1 MSRPPDSRG
10 LPLHGIRVLD
20 LTIVWAGP
28 FASQLLADMGA
39 EVIRVESL
47 QRPDSNTRGQTR
59 VNQAMLATGPWGA
72 QYPDRKAGD
81 RPWER
86 GAGTNLQARN
96 KLSMTLDWERPRG
109 MEIFKRLFARSD
121 VLLDNNA
128 AATLE
133 KLGVTYEAFS
143 PINPRLVWVSLP
155 AYGMSGPY
163 KYHKGYGANVEAIVG
178 HTWLRGYTDSD
189 PTTTYPVYH
198 ADAAA
203 ASSAA
208 FATLAALWWRRRS
221 GRGQHIDLSQAENMV
236 HHLSQ
241 AVMDYSINGRSQR
254 TLGNGHPWMTPH
266 DIFPC
271 RDPHPTASDTGS
283 AVNGS
288 GSPSESDRWIAIAV
302 ANDAEFTSLC
312 GVMGRSDL
320 VEDERFATI
329 MGRRAN
335 QAALQEEIA
344 HWTRQ
349 RTPIEAMTALQR
361 GGVRAGALHT
371 AREVLDDPQL
381 AARDFFETVVS
392 PGVGTYP
399 FPGAAARMRG
409 TPLRIRRPAPKL
421 GEDNAYLYRE
431 VLGVSD
437 EEYDEL
443 VAEEHIGDTY
453 VELLREPEAAKT

>member
-1 MSRPPDSRG
+1 VNRPPDTTG
-10 LPLHGIRVLD
+10 LPLSGIRVLD

-47 QRPDSNTRGQTR
+47 QRPDVNTRSQLHMP
-59 VNQAMLATGPWGA
+59 QALLDSGPWGSN
-72 QYPDRKAGD
+72 YPDRKAGD

-86 GAGTNLQARN
+86 SSAINLHSRN

-109 MEIFKRLFARSD
+109 MDIFKRLFAKSD

-133 KLGVTYEAFS
+133 KLGITYEVLS
-143 PINPRLVWVSLP
+143 PLNTSIVWVSLP
-155 AYGMSGPY
+155 AYGMTGPY

-208 FATLAALWWRRRS
+208 FAALAALWWRRRS

-241 AVMDYSINGRSQR
+241 AVMDYSLNGRSQS
-254 TLGNGHPWMTPH
+254 TLGNGHQWMTPH
-266 DIFPC
+266 DIHPC
-271 RDPHPTASDTGS
+271 
-283 AVNGS
+283 S
-288 GSPSESDRWIAIAV
+288 GDDRWVAIAI
-302 ANDAEFTSLC
+302 ANDAEFASLC
-312 GVMGRSDL
+312 TAIGRSELID
-320 VEDERFATI
+320 DERFATI
-329 MGRRAN
+329 MSRRAN
-335 QAALQEEIA
+335 AVALHEEISRF
-344 HWTRQ
+344 TREH
-349 RTPIEAMTALQR
+349 TPIDVMTTLQTA
-361 GGVRAGALHT
+361 GVCAGALHT
-371 AREVLDDPQL
+371 TREVLDDPQL
-381 AARDFFETVVS
+381 AARQFFETVDI

-399 FPGAAARMRG
+399 FCGPSVSMRG
-409 TPLRIRRPAPKL
+409 TPLHIRRPAPKL
-421 GEDNAYLYRE
+421 GQDNEYLYRE

-437 EEYDEL
+437 AEYDEL
-443 VAEEHIGDTY
+443 VAEQHIGDTY
-453 VELLREPEAAKT
+453 VELLQQPQAVKS

>member
-1 MSRPPDSRG
+1 VNRPPDTTG
-10 LPLHGIRVLD
+10 LPLSGIRVLD

-47 QRPDSNTRGQTR
+47 QRPDVNTRSQPR
-59 VNQAMLATGPWGA
+59 MPQAMLDEGPWGSN
-72 QYPDRKAGD
+72 YPDRKAGD

-86 GAGTNLQARN
+86 SSAINLHSRN
-96 KLSMTLDWERPRG
+96 KLSITLDWERPRG
-109 MEIFKRLFARSD
+109 MEIFKRLFAKSD

-133 KLGVTYEAFS
+133 KLGITYEALS
-143 PINPRLVWVSLP
+143 PLNPGIVWVSLP

-208 FATLAALWWRRRS
+208 FAALAALWWRRRS

-241 AVMDYSINGRSQR
+241 AVMDYSLNGRSQS
-254 TLGNGHPWMTPH
+254 TLGNGHPWMAPH
-266 DIFPC
+266 DIFPNQ
-271 RDPHPTASDTGS
+271 G
-283 AVNGS
+283 V
-288 GSPSESDRWIAIAV
+288 DRWVAIAV
-302 ANDAEFTSLC
+302 ANDAEFARLC
-312 GVMGRSDL
+312 AAIDRGDL
-320 VEDERFATI
+320 VDDERFATI

-335 QAALQEEIA
+335 ASALREEIA
-344 HWTRQ
+344 GWTRQ
-349 RTPIEAMTALQR
+349 RSPIEAMNVLQHA
-361 GGVRAGALHT
+361 GVRAGALHT
-371 AREVLDDPQL
+371 TREVLDDPQL
-381 AARDFFETVVS
+381 TARGFFETVDI
-392 PGVGTYP
+392 PDVGSYP
-399 FPGAAARMRG
+399 FCGPAVKMQG
-409 TPLRIRRPAPKL
+409 TPLHIRRHAPKV
-421 GEDNAYLYRE
+421 GQDNDYLYRE

-437 EEYDEL
+437 AEYDEL

-453 VELLREPEAAKT
+453 AELLHQPQTVKS